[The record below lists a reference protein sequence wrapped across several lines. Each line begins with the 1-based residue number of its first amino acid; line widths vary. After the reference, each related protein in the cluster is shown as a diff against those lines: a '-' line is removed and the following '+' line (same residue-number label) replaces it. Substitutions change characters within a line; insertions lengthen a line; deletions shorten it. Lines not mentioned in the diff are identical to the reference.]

1 MSDEQPVTLAADLG
15 GTTIKLGVVRAG
27 RVLAQGAIDAASRGG
42 IAAKLPEIEA
52 TWRGLLASA
61 GVDAARDVAGV
72 GMAFPSLID
81 PKTHVITS
89 TNDKYPDA
97 KGFDLAGWARG
108 AFGVPIAVEN
118 DANAALAGEWQYGA
132 GHGCRS
138 CVIMT
143 LGTGVGTSAV
153 VDGVPLRGQHGQAG
167 CLGGHFIVNA
177 FGRACTCGGV
187 GCVETE
193 ASSWALPAIAR
204 SHPGFAT
211 SALAALPE
219 VSYAALF
226 RLAGEGDAVAS
237 ELRDRSI
244 RVWSAAAVNLVHAY
258 DPEVVILAGGI
269 MRSPE
274 PTVSMMQKFIDDHAW
289 VGWGRVRVVKGEL
302 GDAAAL
308 LGVSYLAA
316 ATAAATAGRSGESS

>member
-1 MSDEQPVTLAADLG
+1 MPDPVTLAADLG
-15 GTTIKLGVVRAG
+15 GTRIKLGVVRAG
-27 RVLAQGAIDAASRGG
+27 MVLAQTAIDAQSRGG
-42 IAAKLPEIEA
+42 LAPKLGEVESTFRELCRQA
-52 TWRGLLASA
+52 N
-61 GVDAARDVAGV
+61 VDPRHLTGI

-81 PKTHVITS
+81 PATRLIRS

-97 KGFDLAGWARG
+97 RGFDLPGWARRT
-108 AFGVPIAVEN
+108 FDLPIAVEN

-132 GHGCRS
+132 GRGSRS

-153 VDGVPLRGQHGQAG
+153 IDGVPLRGQHGQAG
-167 CLGGHFIVNA
+167 CLGGHFIINA
-177 FGRACTCGGV
+177 FGRKCTCGGT

-193 ASSWALPAIAR
+193 ASNWAIPAIAR
-204 SHPGFAT
+204 EHPGFAA
-211 SALAALPE
+211 SRLAA
-219 VSYAALF
+219 VATIDYAAIF
-226 RLAGEGDAVAS
+226 TLAAEGDPVAV

-258 DPEVVILAGGI
+258 DPEVVILTGGI
-269 MRSPE
+269 MKSPE
-274 PTVSMMQKFIDDHAW
+274 PTISMMQTFIDDHAW

-302 GDAAAL
+302 ADAAAL

-316 ATAAATAGRSGESS
+316 T

>member
-52 TWRGLLASA
+52 TWRGLMASA
-61 GVDAARDVAGV
+61 GVDAARQVAGV

-97 KGFDLAGWARG
+97 KGFDLAAWARG

-132 GHGCRS
+132 GRGCRS

-204 SHPGFAT
+204 AHPGFER
-211 SALAALPE
+211 S
-219 VSYAALF
+219 
-226 RLAGEGDAVAS
+226 RLAGEGRIDFAAVFQLAGEGDVVAR

-244 RVWSAAAVNLVHAY
+244 RVWSASAVNLVHAY
-258 DPEVVILAGGI
+258 DPEVVILAGGV

-274 PTVSMMQKFIDDHAW
+274 PTLSMMQKFIDDHAW
-289 VGWGRVRVVKGEL
+289 VGWGRVRVVRGEL

-308 LGVSYLAA
+308 LGVSYLASV
-316 ATAAATAGRSGESS
+316 ATAR

>member
-1 MSDEQPVTLAADLG
+1 MPDPVTLAADLG
-15 GTTIKLGVVRAG
+15 GTRIKLGVVRAG
-27 RVLAQGAIDAASRGG
+27 MVLAQTAIDAQSRGG
-42 IAAKLPEIEA
+42 LAPKLGEIESTFRELCRQA
-52 TWRGLLASA
+52 N
-61 GVDAARDVAGV
+61 VDPRHLTGI

-81 PKTHVITS
+81 PATRLIRS

-97 KGFDLAGWARG
+97 RGFDLPGWARRT
-108 AFGVPIAVEN
+108 FDLPIAVEN

-132 GHGCRS
+132 GRGSRS

-153 VDGVPLRGQHGQAG
+153 IDGVPLRGQHGQAG
-167 CLGGHFIVNA
+167 CLGGHFIINA
-177 FGRACTCGGV
+177 FGRKCTCGGT

-193 ASSWALPAIAR
+193 ASNWAIPAIAR
-204 SHPGFAT
+204 EHPGFAASRLAVVAT
-211 SALAALPE
+211 IDYAAIFTLAA
-219 VSYAALF
+219 
-226 RLAGEGDAVAS
+226 EGDPVAV

-258 DPEVVILAGGI
+258 DPEVVILTGGI
-269 MRSPE
+269 MKSPE
-274 PTVSMMQKFIDDHAW
+274 PTISMMQTFIDDHAW

-302 GDAAAL
+302 ADAAAL

-316 ATAAATAGRSGESS
+316 T

>member
-1 MSDEQPVTLAADLG
+1 MTDSVTTLAVDLG

-27 RVLAQGAIDAASRGG
+27 TVLAQSAIDAGSRGG
-42 IAAKLPEIEA
+42 LAPKLGEIEA
-52 TWRGLLASA
+52 ALRSLCASA
-61 GVDAARDVAGV
+61 GVDVAAVAGI

-81 PKTHVITS
+81 PKTRVITS

-97 KGFDLAGWARG
+97 RGFDLAGWARR
-108 AFGVPIAVEN
+108 AFGVPVAVEN
-118 DANAALAGEWQYGA
+118 DANAALAGEWQFGA
-132 GHGCRS
+132 GRGSRS

-143 LGTGVGTSAV
+143 LGTGVGTSAI

-167 CLGGHFIVNA
+167 CLGGHFVVNA
-177 FGRACTCGGV
+177 FGRPCTCGGV

-193 ASSWALPAIAR
+193 ASSWALPAIAAAHR
-204 SHPGFAT
+204 DFA
-211 SALAALPE
+211 SSRLAAAGA
-219 VSYAALF
+219 VDYATLF
-226 RLAGEGDAVAS
+226 RLAEDGDAVAT

-269 MRSPE
+269 LRSPE

-308 LGVSYLAA
+308 LGVSYLAGMA
-316 ATAAATAGRSGESS
+316 SNAR